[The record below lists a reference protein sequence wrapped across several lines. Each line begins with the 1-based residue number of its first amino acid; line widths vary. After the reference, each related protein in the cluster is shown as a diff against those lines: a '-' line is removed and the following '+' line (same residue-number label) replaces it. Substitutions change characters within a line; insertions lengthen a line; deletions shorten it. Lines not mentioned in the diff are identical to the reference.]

1 MQRRI
6 LSYDESW
13 YTGDYE
19 YVYDP
24 EHKNRP
30 RGQGWYLTEKGWAR
44 GRNQEQ
50 GHVPSRVIHNPS
62 VMKPT
67 PGFLKIIGQIAN
79 TRQNV
84 EAFVTSKI
92 TDGFIISKEV
102 TSKFGN
108 HRNNFR
114 KIDDLIVG
122 FADKQKPQV
131 AHQLSTLMGYMFG
144 LSPDFRNNGKPHLRY
159 NEEILNQIKKYAS
172 REQEIL
178 RMTGLVNDDDTITLF
193 RNTDEKQLPSLEHRL
208 GKSETYL
215 GNNFESWSTNP
226 DLKFS
231 PDGTVKI
238 KVMVKVPLSA
248 CIATCIGR
256 KERPFMFKDSN
267 ECEIMV
273 CGAFIREVTCV
284 GDSEKGINSK
294 ARNSYLTKIQSNM
307 QRFSRQNEKKQASL
321 SQRQKLAR
329 EILEIAKNILNE

>member
-6 LSYDESW
+6 LSYDESG

-24 EHKNRP
+24 DHKNRP
-30 RGQGWYLTEKGWAR
+30 KGQGWYLTEKGWAR
-44 GRNQEQ
+44 GSRQEE
-50 GHVPSRVIHNPS
+50 GHIPSRVIHNPS

-67 PGFLKIIGQIAN
+67 PGFLKIVGQIAN
-79 TRQNV
+79 NRQNV

-108 HRNNFR
+108 HRNNFH

-144 LSPDFRNNGKPHLRY
+144 LSPDFRNNDKPHLRY
-159 NEEILNQIKKYAS
+159 NEEILNQIKKYAA

-193 RNTDEKQLPSLEHRL
+193 RNTDEKQLHAKKHILRKRE
-208 GKSETYL
+208 GYT

-226 DLKFS
+226 DLKFT
-231 PDGTVKI
+231 PDGKVKK
-238 KVMVKVPLSA
+238 KVMAHVPLSA

-256 KERPFMFKDSN
+256 RERPFMFKDSN

-273 CGAFIREVTCV
+273 CGAFVREVICV
-284 GDSEKGINSK
+284 GDSEKGIDPIS
-294 ARNSYLTKIQSNM
+294 RETYLDDSQSNM
-307 QRFSRQNEKKQASL
+307 LRFSRQNEKKQASL
-321 SQRQKLAR
+321 SERRKLAK
-329 EILEIAKNILNE
+329 EILGIAKSLLRE

>member
-1 MQRRI
+1 MIKHIRA
-6 LSYDESW
+6 YDESW

-24 EHKNRP
+24 DHQNRP
-30 RGQGWYLTEKGWAR
+30 KGQGWYLTEKGWAR

-50 GHVPSRVIHNPS
+50 GHVPSRVVHNPS

-67 PGFLKIIGQIAN
+67 PGFLKIVGQIAN
-79 TRQNV
+79 NRQNV

-159 NEEILNQIKKYAS
+159 NEEILNQIKKYAA

-226 DLKFS
+226 DLKFT
-231 PDGTVKI
+231 PDEKVKK
-238 KVMVKVPLSA
+238 KVMAHVPLSA

-273 CGAFIREVTCV
+273 CGAFIRKVTYV
-284 GDSEKGINSK
+284 GNSKVGINSEYRK
-294 ARNSYLTKIQSNM
+294 TYLDDSQSNM
-307 QRFSRQNEKKQASL
+307 QRFARQNEKKQASL
-321 SQRQKLAR
+321 SQRRKLAK
-329 EILEIAKNILNE
+329 EILEIAKNLLNE